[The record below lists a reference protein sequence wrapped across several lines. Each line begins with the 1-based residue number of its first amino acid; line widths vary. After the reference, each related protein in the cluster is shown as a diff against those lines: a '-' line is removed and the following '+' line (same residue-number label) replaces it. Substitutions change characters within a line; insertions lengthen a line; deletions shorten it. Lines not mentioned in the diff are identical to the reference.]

1 MYRVVLADD
10 EKWSLYG
17 LSQMICWADYQCEIC
32 GMAYDGLSALDLCRR
47 EKPDLLISD
56 IRMPGMDGLELT
68 RCIALEMPRT
78 TVILITGY
86 SDLKYAQQALR
97 LGVFDFLLKQI
108 TPGDLDQMLRRYQEN
123 MQKKARALSCSF
135 YFSFFDESNT
145 RSIADCMEDL
155 CVQVPFQKACAMTF
169 QYNEPVVISHAL
181 VHQQEDELLI
191 AFLTGCNLITVFCF
205 SDGSFSGSQAVYKRL
220 MIGIPERVG
229 ISESCP
235 TSAAFFTTYRQSILA
250 VLTAQFW
257 HISTP
262 VQYYRW
268 LQNDTLQHLESI
280 HAFVSVKNVA
290 GATMALDSLLCSRQ
304 RMQIDQMD
312 LLIHRAASLCA
323 SHGLAELSFLENL
336 DLYQYVSS
344 GGTWEDLSS
353 ELHAA
358 QHGDDASDESSRLMR
373 RIMHYIDLHYAE
385 DIRIS
390 DLAVS
395 FYLNASYMSTLIRKK
410 TGKTYTDIIAEKRI
424 DCAKKLLRSTDETVL
439 EVAHMVG
446 YHEYAHFNTLFKRM
460 CGMTPAQYRKQMDRL
475 PSASCEDNHCY

>member
-17 LSQMICWADYQCEIC
+17 LSQMIHWDDYQCEIC
-32 GMAYDGLSALDLCRR
+32 GMAYDGLSALEMCRR

-68 RCIALEMPRT
+68 RCIALEMPRI

-108 TPGDLDQMLRRYQEN
+108 TPGDLDQMLRRYQES
-123 MQKKARALSCSF
+123 MRKKARALSCSF
-135 YFSFFDESNT
+135 YFSFFDESNV
-145 RSIADCMEDL
+145 RSIASCMEDL
-155 CVQVPFQKACAMTF
+155 CVQVSYQMACAMTF
-169 QYNEPVVISHAL
+169 QYKEPVVISHAL

-191 AFLTGCNLITVFCF
+191 AFHTGCNLITVFCF
-205 SDGSFSGSQAVYKRL
+205 SDDSFPSTQAVCKRL
-220 MIGIPERVG
+220 MIEIPERVG

-235 TSAAFFTTYRQSILA
+235 SSAAFFAVYRQSIIA

-257 HISTP
+257 HISSP
-262 VQYYRW
+262 VQYCRW
-268 LQNDTLQHLESI
+268 LQNDVLQHLEPVR
-280 HAFVSVKNVA
+280 AFLSGKNVA
-290 GATMALDSLLCSRQ
+290 GATMALDALLFSRQ
-304 RMQIDQMD
+304 KMQIDQMD
-312 LLIHRAASLCA
+312 LLIHRTASLCL
-323 SHGLAELSFLENL
+323 SHGLYELSFLENL

-344 GGTWEDLSS
+344 GSTWEDLSS

-358 QHGDDASDESSRLMR
+358 HHRDDGSDENSRLMR
-373 RIMHYIDLHYAE
+373 RIMHYIELHYTE

-390 DLAVS
+390 DVAAS
-395 FYLNASYMSTLIRKK
+395 FYLNASYLSTLIRKK

-424 DCAKKLLRSTDETVL
+424 DCAKRLLHSTDETVL

-446 YHEYAHFNTLFKRM
+446 YHEYAHFNILFKRM
-460 CGMTPAQYRKQMDRL
+460 CGMTPAQYRKQMDGVPL
-475 PSASCEDNHCY
+475 ASPESNR